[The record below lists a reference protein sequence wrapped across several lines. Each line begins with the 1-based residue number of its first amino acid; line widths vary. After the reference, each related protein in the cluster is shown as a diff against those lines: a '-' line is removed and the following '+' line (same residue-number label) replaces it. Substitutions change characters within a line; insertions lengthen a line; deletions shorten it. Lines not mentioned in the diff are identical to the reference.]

1 MYTRLEIIEIVKKLK
16 GMIIP
21 WKRAE
26 LKEINISDEFY
37 TKGWNDAIKESRNNY
52 KKYVEPW
59 LELLEK
65 NNN

>member
-1 MYTRLEIIEIVKKLK
+1 MYTRLEIIEIVKRLK

-21 WKRAE
+21 WKKSE
-26 LKEINISDEFY
+26 SKDINLSAEFY
-37 TKGWNDAIKESRNNY
+37 NQGWNDAIKESRKNY